1 VTKDS
6 LIKGTVILAGAAF
19 IARFL
24 GVIQRI
30 PLQNMLGDGGMA
42 SYGIAYNL
50 YFLLLTVA
58 TVGIP
63 STLSKMISERQALGQ
78 YAEANKIYRAA
89 IFFAV
94 GAGVIITGLLYGVAD
109 AYAHLSGDPEATLAI
124 WALAPAMLLFP
135 LIAIMRGYF
144 QGHQQMM
151 PGGVSQVVEQ
161 ILRVVTAILFAYVI
175 LQATDSIE
183 YAAAGASF
191 GGVTGAIGAFLVM
204 LWFAKKLKKS
214 NANEPGVSLPRH
226 FNYRH
231 IYGQIFKLSIPI
243 SLISIA
249 VPLIYFI
256 DSTVTIP
263 ILKGTLGYEHAKDI
277 LGILTGRA
285 QSLAGIPI
293 IMAIALSMSIVPIVS
308 AAFAKNDLKEV
319 QHKAAQALRVAVIT
333 GLPLVLML
341 VVGARA
347 INGLMFTDT
356 QGSWIIAALVA
367 GSLIQILMMTSAAI
381 LMGIGHTKAPM
392 NHVFIGIVVKL
403 VGSLILGPI
412 IGIYGIIVA
421 TALCFLVTASLN
433 FRVLRRIV
441 PVVVLGSRLKGM
453 VFTVI
458 LLSGVGFILD
468 WAAQKWISTS
478 IAKLDYFIAA
488 VLVCGTVVALYPVLL
503 LVLRAVKMDDLGQLP
518 GPVRKGMG
526 LIARRLGM

>member
-1 VTKDS
+1 MTKDS

-19 IARFL
+19 LARFL

-78 YAEANKIYRAA
+78 YMEANKIYRAA
-89 IFFAV
+89 IFFAL
-94 GAGVIITGLLYGVAD
+94 GAGVIITGLLYGIAD

-144 QGHQQMM
+144 QGQQQMM
-151 PGGVSQVVEQ
+151 PGGLSQVVEQ

-204 LWFAKKLKKS
+204 IWFARKLKKS
-214 NANEPGVSLPRH
+214 RTNEQNGELPKH

-263 ILKGTLGYEHAKDI
+263 ILKGSLGIEQAKEI

-319 QHKAAQALRVAVIT
+319 QHKAAQALRVAIIS

-381 LMGIGHTKAPM
+381 LMGLGHTKAPM
-392 NHVFIGIVVKL
+392 NHVFIGIIVKL
-403 VGSLILGPI
+403 VGSFMLGPI
-412 IGIYGIIVA
+412 LGIYGIIVA

-433 FRVLRRIV
+433 FRTLRQIV
-441 PVVVLGSRLKGM
+441 PIVVLGSRLKGM
-453 VFTVI
+453 VLTV
-458 LLSGVGFILD
+458 LLLTGVGFALD
-468 WAAQKWISTS
+468 WAAQTWVST
-478 IAKLDYFIAA
+478 ALVKLDYFIAA
-488 VLVCGTVVALYPVLL
+488 VLVCGIVLALYPVLL
-503 LVLRAVKMDDLGQLP
+503 LVLRAVKVDDLGQLP
-518 GPVRKGMG
+518 GPARKVMG
-526 LIARRLGM
+526 QIARRLGM